1 MEEKFLEEML
11 KMDIEQIVKA
21 KVEEEIKQKV
31 EEFRRELEDRKDNYI
46 SEIMKGIR
54 IYHERDMGSMGIN
67 YKIVFENVYRID
79 NK

>member
-31 EEFRRELEDRKDNYI
+31 EEFRTELEDRKDNYI

>member
-1 MEEKFLEEML
+1 MEDYIEFGIKCSVKQIITEKVQEEID
-11 KMDIEQIVKA
+11 K
-21 KVEEEIKQKV
+21 KVEQ
-31 EEFRRELEDRKDNYI
+31 FRTELEDKKDNYI